1 MLDAGM
7 CTPTKESRL
16 QLRAVAR
23 PLALSSLCAAQG
35 VSVHIAHHAQQ
46 VAGPKTWLPPTHSM
60 GQQHDPPSPS
70 PAN

>member
-1 MLDAGM
+1 MLEAGM

-35 VSVHIAHHAQQ
+35 VSVHIANHAQQ